1 MPCPNHILGEGL
13 VCYTDIEAN
22 NYKFCDEFDGFQSC
36 YATYD
41 KGKTLSRRIDDIV
54 LNYQMEK

>member
-1 MPCPNHILGEGL
+1 MHQNYILGETL

-41 KGKTLSRRIDDIV
+41 KGKNVSKRILIV
-54 LNYQMEK
+54 LIL